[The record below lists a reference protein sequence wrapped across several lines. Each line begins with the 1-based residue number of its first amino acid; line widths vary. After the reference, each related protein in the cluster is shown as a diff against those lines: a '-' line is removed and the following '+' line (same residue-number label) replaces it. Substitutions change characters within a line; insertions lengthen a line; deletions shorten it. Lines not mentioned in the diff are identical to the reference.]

1 MSVMIIQVRPDAPP
15 EAKKGLKKSVDQM
28 YRFIEQMAKDGQP
41 AIITI
46 TNAEW
51 YDIWVSPGQ
60 LLEPERKT
68 LVDQKSGAYYE
79 QVKINLSTL

>member
-15 EAKKGLKKSVDQM
+15 EAKKGLKKSIDQM
-28 YRFIEQMAKDGQP
+28 YKFVEEMATIGKP

-51 YDIWVSPGQ
+51 YDIWVEPGN
-60 LLEPERKT
+60 LLQPERKT
-68 LVDQKSGAYYE
+68 LTDQAGQIYE

>member
-1 MSVMIIQVRPDAPP
+1 MIIQVRADAPP
-15 EAKKGLKKSVDQM
+15 EAKKGLKKSVDRM
-28 YRFIEQMAKDGQP
+28 YKFIEDMKALGKP

-68 LVDQKSGAYYE
+68 LVDQASGEYYE